1 MPHNN
6 ATPHRHSLLLL
17 KFSSYSPFGLF
28 SFLPYLLL
36 NFNAL
41 PVPTLTYRT
50 FPKLTSLRAALRTS
64 PIPSTDQPTIA
75 FRIIGINPAPI
86 VPCDPY
92 SRSCHFAWVA
102 NVVWSADVAVIVPG
116 DDILA
121 VSGCSA
127 AGGTLWWVGEGED
140 GVSSGR
146 RRDGADG
153 YAWKE
158 LDWNVNRKRWGI
170 EGYVRT
176 VVERVR
182 LDFLDELDIYL
193 RHVICLLPG
202 FKRLVIERVRLDIF
216 GWSVYCMLL
225 VMKRAKIR
233 VGKCQS

>member
-1 MPHNN
+1 MITQWLHREIKHGEKRKNLPREIFCTEIEKTIFRPPTCPNLEGCIYVKLEEKKEKQFKKRSSKMSHNN

-28 SFLPYLLL
+28 SFLPCLLL

-75 FRIIGINPAPI
+75 FRIIGIDPAPI

-92 SRSCHFAWVA
+92 SPSCHFAWVA
-102 NVVWSADVAVIVPG
+102 NVVWSADVAVVVPG
-116 DDILA
+116 DDVLA

-127 AGGTLWWVGEGED
+127 AGGTIWWVGEGQG

-146 RRDGADG
+146 RRDRADG
-153 YAWKE
+153 Y
-158 LDWNVNRKRWGI
+158 V
-170 EGYVRT
+170 
-176 VVERVR
+176 
-182 LDFLDELDIYL
+182 
-193 RHVICLLPG
+193 
-202 FKRLVIERVRLDIF
+202 
-216 GWSVYCMLL
+216 
-225 VMKRAKIR
+225 
-233 VGKCQS
+233 